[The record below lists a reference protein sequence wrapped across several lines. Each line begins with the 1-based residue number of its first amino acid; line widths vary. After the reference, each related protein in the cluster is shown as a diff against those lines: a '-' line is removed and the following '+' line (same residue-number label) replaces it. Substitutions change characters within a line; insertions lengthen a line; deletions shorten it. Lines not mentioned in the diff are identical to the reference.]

1 MNPTMMTGLQA
12 IAEIQVVSVPAFP
25 RYGHPKW
32 IPKGVVHFAEDA
44 GPFDGVRK
52 VRIVVIDDESLIAE
66 TVVEIL
72 RDEGF
77 DAVAVPSGVSAIELA
92 KTWRPEIVLSDV
104 IMPGLNGIDTGIKIR
119 EIVPSCKV
127 ILFSGQAATVDLLEQ
142 ARQEG
147 HGFEILAKPIRP
159 ERLIAV
165 IRENSGPTS

>member
-1 MNPTMMTGLQA
+1 MDLTMITSLQT
-12 IAEIQVVSVPAFP
+12 IAGIQVVSIPVFP
-25 RYGHPKW
+25 RYGDPKW
-32 IPKGVVHFAEDA
+32 IPKNVAHFTGDA
-44 GPFDGVRK
+44 GSFDAVRK

-72 RDEGF
+72 REEGF
-77 DAVAVPSGVSAIELA
+77 DAVAVPSGISAIELA

-104 IMPGLNGIDTGIKIR
+104 IMPGLNGIETGVKIR
-119 EIVPSCKV
+119 EVVPSCKV

-142 ARQEG
+142 ARQQG

-165 IRENSGPTS
+165 IRENSGPAS